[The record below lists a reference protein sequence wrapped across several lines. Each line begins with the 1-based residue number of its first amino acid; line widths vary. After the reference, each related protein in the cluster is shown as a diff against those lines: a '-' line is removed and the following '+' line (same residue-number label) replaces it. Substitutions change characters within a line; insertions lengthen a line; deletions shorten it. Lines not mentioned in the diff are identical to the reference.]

1 MSNKKN
7 KAMNQNV
14 SPSLM
19 KHHQTNEPLGDP
31 KPFLLNTDD
40 GFADLFSRSH
50 KPKTIHWS
58 IVWSDLML
66 TMFVMFMVLYVF
78 YSAKTETPLVKGK
91 TSVKEEQTHPVPS
104 STSVE
109 KKLETIQTPGKSITV
124 KAGSLINIDNTD
136 LVSDQAVRIILPG
149 DLLFDKGMAEIKPT
163 AKQSLERIAGIIRK
177 TPYIVN
183 VIGHTDNDPIR
194 SKTYATNWELS
205 VTRAC
210 TIARFLIEEM
220 KIPGGRFYISGHAS
234 YLPIADNSTLEGK
247 SRNRRVEIVITKE
260 LPMVTPWQL
269 TESFGSP
276 QIVAAGSSFH
286 GS

>member
-1 MSNKKN
+1 MHPHLIMKN
-7 KAMNQNV
+7 NQPNEILFDRKAF
-14 SPSLM
+14 SFD
-19 KHHQTNEPLGDP
+19 TNEVSM
-31 KPFLLNTDD
+31 
-40 GFADLFSRSH
+40 DLFSRSH

-66 TMFVMFMVLYVF
+66 TMFVMFLVLYVF

-91 TSVKEEQTHPVPS
+91 SSVKEEQTHPVPS
-104 STSVE
+104 STSIE

-124 KAGSLINIDNTD
+124 KAGSLIDIDNAD

-183 VIGHTDNDPIR
+183 VIGHTDDDPIR
-194 SKTYATNWELS
+194 SKIYATNWELS

-220 KIPGGRFYISGHAS
+220 KIPGGRFYISGHAA
-234 YLPIADNSTLEGK
+234 YQPIADNSTQNGK
-247 SRNRRVEIVITKE
+247 SRNRRVEIVITKD
-260 LPMVTPWQL
+260 LPGVTPWQL

-276 QIVAAGSSFH
+276 QIVAAGSSLH